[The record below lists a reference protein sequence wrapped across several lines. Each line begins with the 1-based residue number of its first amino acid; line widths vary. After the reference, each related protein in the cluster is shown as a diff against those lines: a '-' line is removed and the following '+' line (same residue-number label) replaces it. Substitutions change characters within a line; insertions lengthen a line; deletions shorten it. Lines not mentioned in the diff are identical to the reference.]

1 MKDFKRTLIAR
12 EAEKQLRKLGE
23 VRLPVDVKRLAS
35 ELGILVQP
43 ADRQSDGWSGM
54 LVHTSGQFGIVY
66 ATNIDNEGF
75 QRFSIG
81 HELGHYCLPG
91 HHEHVVPVDG
101 VPHFSYAGHGGK
113 DDFERE
119 ADAFAACLLMPSEA
133 VAPLTQAEPCLEA
146 VEALAEGCGASLASA
161 GSRFAELSPAA
172 VVVVL
177 SQGDRVVRAGMSRKF
192 KNLPDVSWLK
202 AGAPVPKGTATWR
215 ASRVATPTRME
226 DATDF
231 DAWFGGGPE
240 GEIIEEAIL
249 LGSYGRTLTV
259 LVPQGIADEDD
270 EPEQEEVEPTFHRS
284 RRR

>member
-12 EAEKQLRKLGE
+12 EAEKQLRTLGA

-35 ELGILVQP
+35 DLGIMVQP
-43 ADRQSDGWSGM
+43 AGRQSDGWSGM
-54 LVHTSGQFGIVY
+54 LVHTAGKFGILY

-91 HHEHVVPVDG
+91 HPQHVVPFEG
-101 VPHFSYAGHGGK
+101 VPHLSYAGHGGK
-113 DDFERE
+113 DEYERE
-119 ADAFAACLLMPSEA
+119 ADAFAACLLMPTDA
-133 VAPLTQAEPCLEA
+133 VARLTSADPCLDA
-146 VEALAEGCGASLASA
+146 VEALAAECGASLASA
-161 GSRFAELSPAA
+161 GSRFAELSPEA

-177 SQGDRVVRAGMSRKF
+177 SQGDRIVRAGMSRKF
-192 KNLPDVSWLK
+192 KNLPDVTWLK
-202 AGAPVPKGTATWR
+202 AGDPVPKGTATSR
-215 ASRVATPTRME
+215 ASRAAAPTRM
-226 DATDF
+226 DGATDF
-231 DAWFGGGPE
+231 DTWFGGGPE
-240 GEIIEEAIL
+240 GEIIEEALL

-270 EPEQEEVEPTFHRS
+270 EAEHEEAGPTFHRS